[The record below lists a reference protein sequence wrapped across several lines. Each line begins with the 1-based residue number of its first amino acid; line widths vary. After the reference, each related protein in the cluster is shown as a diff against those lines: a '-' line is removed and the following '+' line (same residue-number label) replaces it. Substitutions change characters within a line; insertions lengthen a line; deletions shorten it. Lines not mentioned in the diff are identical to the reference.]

1 MEELEYITAKAM
13 IQCTEGSVPGLFTPT
28 YNATT
33 KINSCLVSTKI
44 DKISITNIPTFIV
57 CKKTQKPCVPAST
70 EWQDTYPVKI
80 KGAQTLIGKSC
91 MNCGV
96 GGKIEFLTSG
106 QIPLSPEEE
115 DELNGMRD
123 DAQKAYDKEQEEK
136 NKPWWKKAGEFVVDC
151 VPIVGPIVS
160 LVKNVSEGNWG
171 MALLDVGFLALDVVG
186 VAGAP
191 FTGGASLAGSTVA
204 KVGIKQ
210 AVKAGAKQVAKKLS
224 KEALEA
230 AAKQAAKQ
238 IEKLSLKSLTR
249 GKLCVFACFPAGT
262 PVAVKDDLKN
272 IEDIKPGEEIWAWSE
287 NTGEYALKKVS
298 RIIESETDVLV
309 RLNIGGEIID
319 TTPTH
324 PFYSDGE
331 WVDAGALE
339 AGDKVMLFSDKE
351 ETVISV
357 DYVIENDNFADQEI
371 DFKSAGAPNAMDVL
385 DGGKKI
391 KVYNFEVEDFET
403 FHVGN
408 IKVLVHNGAKGICV
422 KETAEKFRR
431 SMAERRKALLRDA
444 KDADSGLSDKARDF
458 INKNNGNKVPK
469 GHEVSHEIP
478 LYTAKTPAGKRS
490 LDKAGNMKTQ
500 QKAAHRKRHKEC
512 GDQFH
517 EYGPS
522 SKPKPEKII
531 D

>member
-57 CKKTQKPCVPAST
+57 CKKTQKPCVPSST

-272 IEDIKPGEEIWAWSE
+272 IEDIKPEEEIWAWSE

-339 AGDKVMLFSDKE
+339 AGDKVMLFSNKE
-351 ETVISV
+351 ETVINV
-357 DYVIENDNFADQEI
+357 DYVIENSNSETSI
-371 DFKSAGAPNAMDVL
+371 SS
-385 DGGKKI
+385 KKT

-408 IKVLVHNGAKGICV
+408 IKVLVHNGAKGMCI
-422 KETAEKFRR
+422 KETIKKVSKRLQYLGRTPGKNSKTGREVFERMKSEVPPTARELPNGQKIFKDSKGDWHDISKADMAHQTDAVSWWNKTGRNYGAKSKEVRDWMLNSKNYKLDHYSINR
-431 SMAERRKALLRDA
+431 SQGAQIGETYL
-444 KDADSGLSDKARDF
+444 
-458 INKNNGNKVPK
+458 N
-469 GHEVSHEIP
+469 P
-478 LYTAKTPAGKRS
+478 LKK
-490 LDKAGNMKTQ
+490 
-500 QKAAHRKRHKEC
+500 
-512 GDQFH
+512 
-517 EYGPS
+517 
-522 SKPKPEKII
+522 
-531 D
+531 